1 MLCFVVL
8 ASLVFW
14 GFYKIFGHS
23 IEQNNPKNTI
33 KNNDPPREVSQTTPD
48 QQSAYDRH
56 IAKIYPE
63 KHVLEAQ
70 TSNKP
75 KPQLKTLKKATILP
89 RTAKKSKIIEDL
101 PPASLEEA
109 QARDNYQTK
118 LPKYAL
124 HYQAIESGQR
134 SWRIISRVNKTEN
147 GLSANCHYRNGAR
160 RTFVKAGILEL
171 TDLKTGEI
179 INLNE
184 L

>member
-1 MLCFVVL
+1 MLCFAVL

-14 GFYKIFGHS
+14 GFYKTFGHR

-33 KNNDPPREVSQTTPD
+33 KNNEHPREVSQITSD
-48 QQSAYDRH
+48 HQNAYNRH
-56 IAKIYPE
+56 IAKIYLE

-70 TSNKP
+70 TSNEP
-75 KPQLKTLKKATILP
+75 KPQLKMPKKATTLP

-109 QARDNYQTK
+109 QARDNHQTK

-124 HYQAIESGQR
+124 HYQSTSGQT
-134 SWRIISRVNKTEN
+134 SWRIISRINETEN
-147 GLSANCHYRNGAR
+147 GLNADCHYRNGAR
-160 RTFVKAGILEL
+160 RNFIHQGILEL
-171 TDLKTGEI
+171 IDLKTGEI